1 VPGANACNERRAR
14 VAASVHPVADA
25 SARRDRRQRL
35 VYAVLAVLL
44 GGPSVLLGGALAAM
58 GMVGAVLSLADGT
71 VALPGQALML
81 VWGAAGLAGC
91 IAWLG
96 LSCGYLLEGRSALRT
111 RSRAQWAA
119 LLLGMLASLPLLGIG
134 LWLGFTHGSEA
145 FGLLLAGP
153 SLLVPAGMLCAV
165 RPRA

>member
-1 VPGANACNERRAR
+1 M
-14 VAASVHPVADA
+14 AASVHPVADA

-35 VYAVLAVLL
+35 VYAALAVLL